1 MKIFLYITSF
11 FLFAFINPLF
21 SQQIST
27 LDGRF
32 LSQNGELLEGDFET
46 FYATGELHESFQL
59 INGIQQGDFVSY
71 YSNQMKEEEGFYHQ
85 GLKFGKWK
93 KWSKDGVLLSE
104 TFYGVNGHKDGNWKI
119 WDKEG
124 NLKALMI
131 YENGKRVGSWK
142 IWDENGQL
150 AQIISY

>member
-1 MKIFLYITSF
+1 MKAFLYTISII
-11 FLFAFINPLF
+11 LSAFINPFF

-32 LSQNGELLEGDFET
+32 LSQSGELLEGDFET
-46 FYATGELHESFQL
+46 FYATGELRESFQL
-59 INGIQQGDFVSY
+59 INGIQQGDFISY
-71 YSNQMKEEEGFYHQ
+71 YTNQMKQEEGSYHY
-85 GLKFGKWK
+85 GLKIGKWNR
-93 KWSKDGVLLSE
+93 WSESGVLISQ
-104 TFYGVNGHKDGNWKI
+104 TYYSTDGKKHGNWKI
-119 WDKEG
+119 WDNEG

>member
-1 MKIFLYITSF
+1 MKAILYSTSI
-11 FLFAFINPLF
+11 FLFAFINPFF

-59 INGIQQGDFVSY
+59 INGIQQGDFISY
-71 YSNQMKEEEGFYHQ
+71 YTNQMKQEEGFYHN
-85 GLKFGKWK
+85 GLKFGKWNR
-93 KWSKDGVLLSE
+93 WSESGVLLSE
-104 TFYGVNGHKDGNWKI
+104 TYYSTDGKKHGNWKI

-150 AQIISY
+150 AQTISY